1 LVSIAFLFVFVSLFV
16 APVKAE
22 ELAPLVLK
30 SGSSLKV
37 VSVLVEGDFLMA
49 TLESGSVKLP
59 KSTLGD
65 DSLKLYFPD
74 SIPAAKEEIVSA
86 ELTQTASA
94 PNPTEPSS
102 AFGVSGDRT
111 TDSIVAISSGND
123 RADKLLLRLPPMPT
137 LDKSPKFTAEKVEFE
152 VRSRI
157 PGTERVKVQAL
168 VPKDTDGKTPASA
181 SDIVF
186 YAPYINYTK
195 FHEKRDAQDTR
206 IFWELCEV
214 YGMTVFTAEFGRP
227 KDFDDRKTCYYYPES
242 GSFQVVFEARDRL
255 IREQKLNRRRMFVI
269 GNSGGSSMAQ
279 RMGLLYPNDIAAVA
293 MFGGGRFDPVERKV
307 DLPWLILNTRGD
319 PRAPQNVTL
328 AEQLRGKGANALYA
342 ETEPAS
348 TIKEDF
354 LKPKDE
360 NFHHSASDLGFELM
374 QQFIVGV
381 VEINRT
387 TARIAD
393 WPFKALIQQP
403 FKVERADEGKGAT
416 RELLRFPSEQF
427 AILWQNCP
435 YRIHHIPDPANPEL
449 MLTVLVRYPKG
460 ENKGWIIYSGGTATE
475 TRADGDFLDYLA
487 LDGYATVTAHFS
499 KSERTAVAQAG
510 ALTNWAFSGL
520 EKESSPVALLGKG
533 SGGRH
538 LALASATIRSA
549 AIKHDLIVVDSELY
563 WPFSELSAVER
574 AGKIRAERMYLVGDT
589 AERNYMAFL
598 SEVRTASSLLVVK
611 KVESLSTVLEYK
623 NQ

>member
-475 TRADGDFLDYLA
+475 TRADGDF
-487 LDGYATVTAHFS
+487 S

-574 AGKIRAERMYLVGDT
+574 AGKIRAERMYLVGAPGNIDHS
-589 AERNYMAFL
+589 AFL
-598 SEVRTASSLLVVK
+598 SEASRAVPPFEIIHTETLRVGLPSL
-611 KVESLSTVLEYK
+611 
-623 NQ
+623 